1 MHLQMDASIPYPISN
16 MKSITYLEDRQ
27 SEALSGGHW
36 RSFTRIKVATT
47 SVRQSNDSTNIAVG
61 FRGNANAQSIQGNG
75 ALVSSF
81 VL

>member
-1 MHLQMDASIPYPISN
+1 
-16 MKSITYLEDRQ
+16 
-27 SEALSGGHW
+27 
-36 RSFTRIKVATT
+36 
-47 SVRQSNDSTNIAVG
+47 VRQSNDSTNIAVG